1 VNITIFLEE
10 RMERTYKKIE
20 LIGVSEK
27 SYEEAIQNAIS
38 KASKSLRGLD
48 WFEVVDQRGKVMDG
62 KVTQFQV
69 VLKVAFK
76 LE

>member
-1 VNITIFLEE
+1 
-10 RMERTYKKIE
+10 MERTYKKIE

-27 SYEEAIQNAIS
+27 SYEEAIKNAVS
-38 KASKSLRGLD
+38 KASQSLRGLD
-48 WFEVVDQRGKVMDG
+48 WFEVVDQRGKIIDG
-62 KVTQFQV
+62 KVAQFQV

>member
-1 VNITIFLEE
+1 
-10 RMERTYKKIE
+10 MERTYKKLE

-27 SYEEAIQNAIS
+27 SYEEAIQNAIT
-38 KASKSLRGLD
+38 KASQSVRRLD
-48 WFEVVDQRGKVMDG
+48 WFEVVDHRGKITDG
-62 KVTQFQV
+62 RVSQFQV

>member
-1 VNITIFLEE
+1 
-10 RMERTYKKIE
+10 MERTYKKIE

-27 SYEEAIQNAIS
+27 SYEEAIRNAVS
-38 KASKSLRGLD
+38 KASQSLRGLD
-48 WFEVVDQRGKVMDG
+48 WFEVVDQRGKIIDG
-62 KVTQFQV
+62 KVAQFQV

>member
-1 VNITIFLEE
+1 
-10 RMERTYKKIE
+10 MERTYKKIE

-27 SYEEAIQNAIS
+27 SYEEAIRNAVS
-38 KASKSLRGLD
+38 KASQSLRGLD
-48 WFEVVDQRGKVMDG
+48 WFEVVDQRGKIIDG

>member
-1 VNITIFLEE
+1 
-10 RMERTYKKIE
+10 MERTYKKIE